1 VEEVGGGGARRRGE
15 RRVVVESGAERS
27 VREEE
32 GKWET
37 SPLYWAT
44 HEWVR
49 TTPHGAVA
57 TSGVLSPSRPVM
69 RHLRLTGG
77 PRLHFIISMIF
88 NHPNIEIQN
97 SDLPA
102 V

>member
-49 TTPHGAVA
+49 TATWGGGHQRRTFTVA
-57 TSGVLSPSRPVM
+57 AGYAASTTDRWAPAPF
-69 RHLRLTGG
+69 HN
-77 PRLHFIISMIF
+77 F
-88 NHPNIEIQN
+88 N
-97 SDLPA
+97 DF
-102 V
+102 